1 MIPRRRIDPTLPGRA
16 ASGDTPGMTAS
27 EELRAHAADL
37 WERQLRHP
45 FITGIGDGT
54 LDIDVFRRWVRQD
67 YLFLIEYGRVLSLCA
82 ARAPDLETM
91 RRFAE
96 LAHETL
102 ATEMDLHRSLCA
114 ELGIDEAALEREAPA
129 GTTRAYTDFLVRT
142 AAAGDFAE
150 AAAAVL
156 PCMWGFSEIGRRLA
170 ERGRP
175 SEPRYAA
182 WVDTYASDEFAELA
196 RWCRTVVDRTGED
209 ASPATLEAMREAF
222 RVSSAYELAFWQM
235 PYEAGDA

>member
-1 MIPRRRIDPTLPGRA
+1 
-16 ASGDTPGMTAS
+16 MTTS
-27 EELRAHAADL
+27 EELRGHAADL
-37 WERQLRHP
+37 WERQHQHP
-45 FITGIGDGT
+45 FVTGIGDGT
-54 LDIDVFRRWVRQD
+54 LDIDLFRSWVRQD

-82 ARAPDLETM
+82 SRAPDLATM

-102 ATEMDLHRSLCA
+102 GTEMDLHRSYCA
-114 ELGIDEAALEREAPA
+114 DLGIDARKLESEAPA
-129 GTTRAYTDFLVRT
+129 RATRAYTDFLVRT
-142 AAAGDFAE
+142 AAHGDFAE

-175 SEPRYAA
+175 DDARYAA
-182 WVDTYASDEFAELA
+182 WVDMYASDGFADLA
-196 RWCRTVVDRTGED
+196 AWCREVVDRAGEG
-209 ASPATLEAMREAF
+209 ASAATAASMREAF

-235 PYEAGDA
+235 PYEERDG